1 MSENDTFITTEEAR
15 RLLGVSTQTLRLWD
29 KTGKIHT
36 IRTPSN
42 RRKYSQ
48 SDIYNIIGWN
58 QTITKKK
65 QVIYARVSSKKQMD
79 DLERQKNLLRSNFID
94 YELVTDCGSG
104 INWKRQG
111 LKTILEWAMSGAL
124 EKVVVTHRDRL
135 CRFAFE
141 LLQFI
146 FERCKVELVVL
157 NEETSSPTTE
167 QELADDILSIIQVY
181 ACRKMGKRRYKSK
194 KIETISNIETEKTI
208 ERMDGNY

>member
-111 LKTILEWAMSGAL
+111 LKTILEWAMSGTL

-194 KIETISNIETEKTI
+194 KIETISNIETEKNI